1 MKININVIGLGFVG
15 LTTALG
21 FSEKKI
27 KTICVEKDLLRLRKI
42 KNGSIPFEE
51 PHLKNILKKNLLRK
65 NLLFSNTPILEENAI
80 NVIFICVGTP
90 SNQDGSINLKH
101 VENVILNLNRSVN
114 NERVLIVIKST
125 VLPGTI
131 SKKLIKLINKKNI
144 TICSNP
150 EFLREGYAWQDF
162 INTDKIVIGYQNK
175 DDLKI
180 LRNIYKNFNG
190 DLVSDSTDTAEFI
203 KYLSNSLLGNL
214 ISFSNEL
221 TIIGEKNKNV
231 NIKKSFNAVKLDKR
245 WFGYPAMIST
255 YLHPGL
261 GYGGYCLPKDISAMN
276 FMSKKS
282 NIKNGMI
289 NSTNHINKLIF
300 HHQTKKILDQFK
312 KNKKIAVLGVSFK
325 PGSDD
330 IRGSKSVEVIKYL
343 LKKGYKKIYT
353 FDPSVKKDY
362 LKTISKKIIHSN
374 KLSND
379 HSQNYILCTSWPKY
393 IKFLRENKKLNF
405 IDFRYQV

>member
-65 NLLFSNTPILEENAI
+65 NLLFSNIPILEESAI

-101 VENVILNLNRSVN
+101 VENVIVNLNRSVK

-289 NSTNHINKLIF
+289 NSTNHTNKLIF
-300 HHQTKKILDQFK
+300 HYQTKKILDKFK
-312 KNKKIAVLGVSFK
+312 KNEKIAVLGVSFK

-330 IRGSKSVEVIKYL
+330 IRGSKSVEIIKYL

>member
-65 NLLFSNTPILEENAI
+65 NLLFSNIPILEESAI

-101 VENVILNLNRSVN
+101 VENVIVNLNRSVN

-300 HHQTKKILDQFK
+300 HYQTKKILDKFK
-312 KNKKIAVLGVSFK
+312 KNEKIAVLGVSFK

-330 IRGSKSVEVIKYL
+330 IRGSKSVEIIKYL